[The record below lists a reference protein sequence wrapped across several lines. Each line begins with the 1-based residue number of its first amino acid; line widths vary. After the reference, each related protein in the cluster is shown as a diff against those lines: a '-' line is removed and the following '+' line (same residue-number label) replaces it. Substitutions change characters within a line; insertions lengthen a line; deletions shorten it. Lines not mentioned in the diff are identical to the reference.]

1 MNKHMSRP
9 LRANNGSKTILAKFD
24 KLSVSNL
31 ISRAQLAKRKENL
44 INMRNSSWL
53 EMELLSTKR
62 CCHDKILDH
71 GFIILSYLDN

>member
-1 MNKHMSRP
+1 MFGSSLTHGSVMNKHMSRP

-44 INMRNSSWL
+44 IDMRNSS
-53 EMELLSTKR
+53 
-62 CCHDKILDH
+62 
-71 GFIILSYLDN
+71 